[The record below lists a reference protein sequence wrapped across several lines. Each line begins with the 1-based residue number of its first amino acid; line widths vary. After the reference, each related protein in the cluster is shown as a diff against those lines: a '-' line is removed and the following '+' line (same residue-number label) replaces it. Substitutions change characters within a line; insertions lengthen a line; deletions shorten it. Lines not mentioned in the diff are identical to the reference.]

1 MNDLLGG
8 QVTMMFTQLSSA
20 LPQIRAGKLRALGLA
35 SLTRSAAVPE
45 VHDKLTAQGMT
56 VTSDTP
62 AQLAATIR
70 SETQR
75 WAEVIRR
82 QNIQPQ

>member
-1 MNDLLGG
+1 M
-8 QVTMMFTQLSSA
+8 QV
-20 LPQIRAGKLRALGLA
+20 LA
-35 SLTRSAAVPE
+35 RPE
-45 VHDKLTAQGMT
+45 VHDKLAAQGMT
-56 VTSDTP
+56 VASGTP

>member
-1 MNDLLGG
+1 MSFASPGAGTPADLVDTLAAQTV
-8 QVTMMFTQLSSA
+8 QV
-20 LPQIRAGKLRALGLA
+20 LA
-35 SLTRSAAVPE
+35 RPE
-45 VHDKLTAQGMT
+45 VHDTLTAQGMT
-56 VTSDTP
+56 VTSGTP